1 MDNEDGDYQFNF
13 QMGLAGGDPTT
24 FTEYC
29 YNIFEETEVTYHY
42 AEGPGCPAHIL
53 KYYDGFLLGV
63 YANYYSDDPYDTFD
77 NNTTFYENE
86 VVFYICPG
94 DSMDCIDLTLGFAVY
109 SNVRLLRADKE
120 LMQIGPSEPSASYV
134 VLETGIAKI
143 NTFDFPDDGDFD
155 SVYDGS
161 WLYEL
166 SYPNY
171 GFSSTQFGS
180 VMNIDEDGQFGDLYW
195 FTYNAGLG
203 LMHFH
208 RFLAVNDE
216 RLDIGDTLT
225 VWTIETENDKVMST
239 SLELASG
246 VSLAASAAAV
256 LASATLL

>member
-1 MDNEDGDYQFNF
+1 VDNEDGDYQFNF

-29 YNIFEETEVTYHY
+29 YNIIEETEVTYHY
-42 AEGPGCPAHIL
+42 ALGPGCPAHIL
-53 KYYDGFLLGV
+53 KYYDGFLLGL
-63 YANYYSDDPYDTFD
+63 YANYYSDDPYDTYA
-77 NNTTFYENE
+77 NNTTLYGTDEYEF
-86 VVFYICPG
+86 FYICPG
-94 DSMDCIDLTLGFAVY
+94 DSMDCMSLFMY
-109 SNVRLLRADKE
+109 SALPALPPKLRADGG
-120 LMQIGPSEPSASYV
+120 LMQDAPSSYAI
-134 VLETGIAKI
+134 LQAGIARI
-143 NTFDFPDDGDFD
+143 NTFEFTDDGDFD
-155 SVYDGS
+155 EVYTFE

-180 VMNIDEDGQFGDLYW
+180 VMNINEDGAGDDSYW
-195 FTYNAGLG
+195 FNENAGLG

-225 VWTIETENDKVMST
+225 VWSIYTASDTVMST

>member
-1 MDNEDGDYQFNF
+1 VDNEDGDYQFNF

-29 YNIFEETEVTYHY
+29 YNIIEETEKTYHY
-42 AEGPGCPAHIL
+42 AMGPGCPAHIL
-53 KYYDGFLLGV
+53 KYYDGFLLGL
-63 YANYYSDDPYDTFD
+63 YANYYSDDEYDTYA
-77 NNTTFYENE
+77 NNETLYGADEA
-86 VVFYICPG
+86 FYICPG
-94 DSMDCIDLTLGFAVY
+94 DSMDCMDLTFRSTSAAV
-109 SNVRLLRADKE
+109 LRADGG
-120 LMQIGPSEPSASYV
+120 LMQASSVY
-134 VLETGIAKI
+134 TKFTAAIARI
-143 NTFDFPDDGDFD
+143 NTFDFTDDGDF
-155 SVYDGS
+155 GS
-161 WLYEL
+161 SYTGEWLYDL
-166 SYPNY
+166 DYPNY

-180 VMNIDEDGQFGDLYW
+180 VMNINEDGAGDDSYW
-195 FTYNAGLG
+195 FYYNAGLG

-225 VWTIETENDKVMST
+225 VWCIETVNDKVMST